1 MQDDVSLVKWLD
13 KAQSLSFSRRRMI
26 QLAGLGALSMAG
38 ADFLAACNS
47 SGTTPTQNGATTTTQ
62 LGGSRQ
68 LTPYFLGY
76 NDVPIHSP
84 SWTDSSFASAAAQ
97 LKPATIR
104 YPGGTV
110 GNYWDW
116 QKGGFVP
123 QARNQQL
130 NTPIAPYR
138 LQELQT
144 GLHATGATPV
154 FMLNMLTSDLNYQL
168 EMLRTAKSM
177 GIPVQ
182 FVELGNE
189 YYLKTQDYVN
199 KFPTAQDYGTAA
211 TTWIQ
216 AIRQEFPGVKISA
229 VGSIGGGSG
238 QNDQRQNNWNK
249 DVLQTLKGNDAM
261 TIHVYAAIK
270 LSGDSKGKNKTGG
283 NGNNTTI
290 SSTDSINIAN
300 QVGGLLYTRLNNLT
314 QTVQGLPSNTELWFT
329 EYNIIDRTNQADIA
343 YAWIHGIYATAM
355 TLSLLEQSQ
364 SYLVCFFE
372 MVGQTGFETIYYGQG
387 LKRNSGVSLPTYG
400 LTASGYTMSL
410 LADAMKGMQSA
421 APINFGSNSTVQSS
435 SNASFPALQGWSFTD
450 GSRHQGFI
458 VNRSSS
464 SYTWNVQSTFPQGTQ
479 YQQLYASPLAI
490 ITSQGNLTAKS
501 GSLPG
506 QLVLPPYSVTELK

>member
-1 MQDDVSLVKWLD
+1 MQNDELFSSRLD
-13 KAQSLSFSRRRMI
+13 KAQSLSFSRRRML
-26 QLAGLGALSMAG
+26 QLAGLGMVSVVG
-38 ADFLAACNS
+38 ADVLAACGGS
-47 SGTTPTQNGATTTTQ
+47 STTPNNATTTTQ
-62 LGGSRQ
+62 LGGARQ
-68 LTPYFLGY
+68 LPPYFLGY

-84 SWTDSSFASAAAQ
+84 SWTDSSFATAATQ

-138 LQELQT
+138 LQELQI
-144 GLHATGATPV
+144 GLRATGAMPV

-189 YYLKTQDYVN
+189 YYLKTQDYLN
-199 KFPTAQDYGTAA
+199 KFPTGQDYGTAA

-249 DVLQTLKGNDAM
+249 DVLQTLKGNDAL

-270 LSGDSKGKNKTGG
+270 LPGDSKGKNKTSG
-283 NGNNTTI
+283 NGNNNNI
-290 SSTDSINIAN
+290 SSADSVNIAN
-300 QVGGLLYTRLNNLT
+300 QVGGLLYTRLNDLT

-329 EYNIIDRTNQADIA
+329 EYNIIDRTNQADVA
-343 YAWIHGIYATAM
+343 YAWIHGIYATAI
-355 TLSLLEQSQ
+355 TLSLLEQNQ

-372 MVGQTGFETIYYGQG
+372 MVGQTGFETIFYGQG
-387 LKRNSGVSLPTYG
+387 LQRNSGVSLPSYG
-400 LTASGYTMSL
+400 LTSSGYTMSL

-421 APINFGSNSTVQSS
+421 APINFGSNSTVQGGSG
-435 SNASFPALQGWSFTD
+435 NASFPALQGWSFTD
-450 GSRHQGFI
+450 GSRHRGFI
-458 VNRSSS
+458 INRSSS
-464 SYTWNVQSTFPQGTQ
+464 SYTWNVQSTFPRGTQ
-479 YQQLYASPLAI
+479 FQQIYASPLAI
-490 ITSQGNLTAKS
+490 ITSQGNLTSKL